1 MLHPQLRPDG
11 ELRHLLSIEGLS
23 REMIHRILDTASS
36 FVGVSERDVKKV
48 PLLRGKSVFNLFFEN
63 STRTRTTFEI
73 AAKRLSADV
82 VNLNI
87 NTSSTSKGESLL
99 DTIDNL
105 AAMDADMFVVR
116 HSQSGAPFMIAQH
129 LFDFS

>member
-1 MLHPQLRPDG
+1 MRSTSRRASSSRARPMAASRCGSPEAGLPRRIQATMRHPQLRPDG
-11 ELRHLLSIEGLS
+11 ELQHLLSIDGLS
-23 REMIHRILDTASS
+23 REMIHRILDTASN

-87 NTSSTSKGESLL
+87 NTSSTSK
-99 DTIDNL
+99 
-105 AAMDADMFVVR
+105 
-116 HSQSGAPFMIAQH
+116 
-129 LFDFS
+129 